1 MVISGRVVEGEK
13 AGRTIG
19 FPTANLKLNQKPKI
33 KPGVYA
39 AVCALSG
46 QNYLGLAYYGKRYI
60 FGDKVNSFEVY
71 LLNFKQNIYGKKLT
85 VRLTDF
91 IRGPKRL
98 TTLAAVKKA
107 LTNDLKRLSDKKV
120 ILVNRKDE
128 IQGVGDLI
136 KVHKNPPKLHRAVS
150 VFIFNSKGELLVQQR
165 SKLKPL
171 WPMNWSNTSCTNVRP
186 GETTLAAAGRCLLRE
201 MGLKVKLKFKHKFI
215 YQAKYSR
222 NLSEYEVDS
231 VFTDVTNAKPKLNPK
246 EASAYKYLSRFEG
259 LRFTPW
265 FKPALSG
272 IFKS

>member
-19 FPTANLKLNQKPKI
+19 FPTANLKLNQKLKI

-85 VRLTDF
+85 VKLTDF
-91 IRGPKRL
+91 IRSPKRL
-98 TTLAAVKKA
+98 TTLSAVKKA
-107 LTNDLKRLSDKKV
+107 LTKDLQAISDKKV
-120 ILVNRKDE
+120 ILVNRKDQ
-128 IQGVGDLI
+128 IQGIGDLT
-136 KVHKNPPKLHRAVS
+136 KAHKNPPKLHRAVS
-150 VFIFNSKGELLVQQR
+150 VFIFNHKGELLVQQR
-165 SKLKPL
+165 SKSKPL
-171 WPMNWSNTSCTNVRP
+171 WPMYWSNTSCTNVRL
-186 GETTLAAAGRCLLRE
+186 GETALSAAERCLFRE
-201 MGLKVKLKFKHKFI
+201 MGLKVKLKLKHKFI
-215 YQAKYSR
+215 YRAKYNHR
-222 NLSEYEVDS
+222 LSEYEVDS
-231 VFTDVTNAKPKLNPK
+231 VFIGVTNAKPKLNLK
-246 EASAYKYLSRFEG
+246 EVAAYKYLSRFDG